1 MLSAAPC
8 SGIAVLRRTRCQERH
23 QAPRSTHRLPPVG
36 EHVGGWCSVPLFFTS
51 PPGPARPLRK
61 MLTVSRHVQLV
72 LLRLMPLCVCVQL
85 EFATG
90 RYQPR
95 HKVTKLTPI
104 HIQNDRRRTALRP
117 EGGNAGQH
125 PTAARLVSARGYGRG
140 GSAGVSDRVCWSRR
154 AADRACGHHP
164 LWRSS
169 EERGGAWAWR
179 ATGIDHCRW
188 GSTPAPAQ
196 HPRPAHHAIS
206 GLAA

>member
-1 MLSAAPC
+1 M
-8 SGIAVLRRTRCQERH
+8 
-23 QAPRSTHRLPPVG
+23 
-36 EHVGGWCSVPLFFTS
+36 PLFFTS

-117 EGGNAGQH
+117 EGGNAGHH
-125 PTAARLVSARGYGRG
+125 PTAAQLVSARGYGRQG
-140 GSAGVSDRVCWSRR
+140 DRR
-154 AADRACGHHP
+154 AFQTGCAGRAARQIALAGTIRC
-164 LWRSS
+164 
-169 EERGGAWAWR
+169 GGAVRNEAARGRGAPR
-179 ATGIDHCRW
+179 A
-188 GSTPAPAQ
+188 
-196 HPRPAHHAIS
+196 
-206 GLAA
+206 